1 MPRSHV
7 RSVVFEQRP
16 DHQRLQLCRPERY
29 NVLDITTL
37 ATLSVDLATAGP
49 CYQPLVIS
57 GLGEVFSL
65 GCDIRELATFSAAD
79 ATTYSRLGQQTVA
92 AIEAWPGL
100 TIGWLQGYAL
110 GSGLELALGCD
121 LLIADP
127 GVRIGLPGLAWALM
141 PCLGGLRRLAGRVG
155 KDLASDLLLRG
166 TVLDGPAALASGL
179 VDRLVVGENGLA
191 CLLHD
196 FADFPPGAVRA
207 IRELRLGRHG
217 IQDIDTEAELFAQ
230 PFISGECQKRLRMLP

>member
-1 MPRSHV
+1 MSSIHV
-7 RSVVFEQRP
+7 RSVVLEQRS

-37 ATLSVDLATAGP
+37 AALSVDLSAAESKH
-49 CYQPLVIS
+49 QPLVVC
-57 GLGEVFSL
+57 GMGNVFSL
-65 GCDIRELATFSAAD
+65 GCDIRELATFTAED
-79 ATTYSRLGQQTVA
+79 AVIYSRLGQQTVT
-92 AIEAWPGL
+92 AIESWPGL
-100 TIGWLQGYAL
+100 TIGWLQGFAL

-121 LLIADP
+121 ILIADP
-127 GVRIGLPGLAWALM
+127 AVRIGLPGLAWALM

-166 TVLDGPAALASGL
+166 TVLDGQGALAAGL

-191 CLLHD
+191 CLLQD

-230 PFISGECQKRLRMLP
+230 PFIHGECQKRLRMLQ